1 MKWTDALR
9 LAVGAHAGQLD
20 KAGQPYI
27 LHPLRVS
34 MRIARIT
41 GYDEPA
47 AVVALLHDVL
57 EDTDTDVW
65 DLISEGYSDEIIQAV
80 EAITHR
86 EGESYTD
93 YLKRVKQNDIA
104 LIVKLADISDNLG
117 PERLDLLEPEL
128 AVRLIEK
135 YGIALETLR

>member
-80 EAITHR
+80 EAITHH
-86 EGESYTD
+86 EGESYID